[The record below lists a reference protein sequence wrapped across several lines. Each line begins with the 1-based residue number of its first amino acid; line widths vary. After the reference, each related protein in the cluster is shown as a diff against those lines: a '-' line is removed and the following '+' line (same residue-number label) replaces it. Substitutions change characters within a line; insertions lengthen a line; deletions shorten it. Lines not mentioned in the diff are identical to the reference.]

1 MTHRTMTAFVLA
13 AVLPL
18 VGCIE
23 RERSRTVSAGEQPEL
38 REAMKDSLVHVNVSA
53 RTYEMLQP
61 WRSPDAVE
69 KDGFACAV
77 GPYEVLTTALNVA
90 DAAFVRVRVHGQ
102 NEFAPA
108 AVKVVDY
115 ECNLALLAIDPAHLV
130 RPLVPLSF
138 SESYRR
144 GASVDSFFLSADGD
158 IVTGRGHLD
167 RAEVNRCQSSLTR
180 FVDYVVSGQSV
191 EDGRG
196 SLFCMDGVPIGIA
209 CWADSEET
217 GLIPAITISSFLR
230 DAADGDYAGFGI
242 PAFVTE
248 SLIDPSLRLY
258 MGLDPG
264 MKHGVYVCEAFDR
277 GFAGGHLQ
285 VGDVLVEIDGRTI
298 DAYGYYEDPL
308 YGRIS
313 FEHHI
318 NTRRLGESAQVIVF
332 RKGQRL
338 VLEVPVERFKPDQM
352 LVPYHSFDQ
361 RPEYIVTAGFVIQ
374 RLTRDYLGLW
384 GEFSGKAPPHLY
396 NYYRTHSFAADE
408 NRSEVVI
415 LSYVLPAEINRGYH
429 TLGRL
434 VIKTFNGMPI
444 RRLADIIEAQ
454 SANLDSP
461 YDVIEFEQESPTV
474 VIPRAELPAANN
486 QIAMQYGIRN
496 LTHIRPKK

>member
-1 MTHRTMTAFVLA
+1 
-13 AVLPL
+13 
-18 VGCIE
+18 
-23 RERSRTVSAGEQPEL
+23 
-38 REAMKDSLVHVNVSA
+38 
-53 RTYEMLQP
+53 
-61 WRSPDAVE
+61 
-69 KDGFACAV
+69 
-77 GPYEVLTTALNVA
+77 
-90 DAAFVRVRVHGQ
+90 
-102 NEFAPA
+102 
-108 AVKVVDY
+108 
-115 ECNLALLAIDPAHLV
+115 
-130 RPLVPLSF
+130 
-138 SESYRR
+138 
-144 GASVDSFFLSADGD
+144 
-158 IVTGRGHLD
+158 
-167 RAEVNRCQSSLTR
+167 
-180 FVDYVVSGQSV
+180 
-191 EDGRG
+191 
-196 SLFCMDGVPIGIA
+196 
-209 CWADSEET
+209 
-217 GLIPAITISSFLR
+217 
-230 DAADGDYAGFGI
+230 
-242 PAFVTE
+242 
-248 SLIDPSLRLY
+248 
-258 MGLDPG
+258 
-264 MKHGVYVCEAFDR
+264 
-277 GFAGGHLQ
+277 
-285 VGDVLVEIDGRTI
+285 
-298 DAYGYYEDPL
+298 
-308 YGRIS
+308 
-313 FEHHI
+313 
-318 NTRRLGESAQVIVF
+318 VIVF

-338 VLEVPVERFKPDQM
+338 VLEVPVERFEPDQM